1 MKEKEKEKR
10 MMEGTREGRWGHGGR
25 IKVGISQ
32 GKCVYVCDTPEQECT
47 VREKLEGFS
56 HGHRLYEVLESGTR
70 IWVSGSISRGE
81 EKNGI
86 VPNGNH
92 NGHTDQR
99 SPRDLFLGQ
108 LLLGGAGDFG
118 SLA

>member
-1 MKEKEKEKR
+1 LKEKEKEKR

-56 HGHRLYEVLESGTR
+56 HGHRLYEVLESGT
-70 IWVSGSISRGE
+70 
-81 EKNGI
+81 
-86 VPNGNH
+86 NGNH